1 MKLLNKILEYYL
13 LFLLGGISYLI
24 IGILWR
30 GYSFE
35 EMRIVGGI
43 SFVAVGLINE
53 ILPWKTYIEIQA
65 IIGGI
70 LITFIELISGIILN
84 IYLGLNIWDYSEML
98 FNFKGQICLSF
109 SFLWVLISIPAIII
123 DDYLRY
129 GLFNEEKPRYKSL
142 IFKKVGNFNG
152 K

>member
-1 MKLLNKILEYYL
+1 
-13 LFLLGGISYLI
+13 
-24 IGILWR
+24 
-30 GYSFE
+30 
-35 EMRIVGGI
+35 MRIVGGI

-70 LITFIELISGIILN
+70 VITFIELISGIILN
-84 IYLGLNIWDYSEML
+84 ICLGLNIWDYSEMS

-109 SFLWVLISIPAIII
+109 SFLWVLISIPTIII

-129 GLFNEEKPRYKSL
+129 WLFKEKPRYRSL